1 MLFYGN
7 LERVSF
13 DGWDVKGGDFG
24 PVKPSL
30 KRTGQSG
37 HGAQSG
43 CEVLRHSSEVVR
55 ALPSG
60 ATRRGWAA
68 VQQYAQAAV
77 LLFADRLKKK
87 KKKQTALLLTLSPI
101 PVVVVGRP
109 PPAASQLS

>member
-1 MLFYGN
+1 MQFYG
-7 LERVSF
+7 
-13 DGWDVKGGDFG
+13 DDFG
-24 PVKPSL
+24 SVKPRL

-37 HGAQSG
+37 PGARSG

-55 ALPSG
+55 ALLSG
-60 ATRRGWAA
+60 ATRQGWAA

-77 LLFADRLKKK
+77 LLFADRLKEKK

-101 PVVVVGRP
+101 PVVVVGRQ